1 MHIETPTGPDVLRNS
16 FEGLQLPDS
25 IIVTSASAIKIK
37 TVQKAL
43 QKFLPCRQFNVIGV
57 KASSGI
63 NEQPVGNETEQGAR
77 NRIESARGL
86 IPSELS
92 STQKAFL
99 SIESGIFPTEQGTLE
114 DKAVAVIQL
123 PDETSFVGTSPR
135 GVEFPQEAV
144 EAARAKEGG
153 FEKNTVGSVIAEM
166 YAAKGITIDK
176 QDPQSALTNGTFT
189 REEQMISAIREAL
202 LRAAGN

>member
-1 MHIETPTGPDVLRNS
+1 METPPGPNVLRNS
-16 FEGLQLPDS
+16 FEGLELPDS
-25 IIVTSASAIKIK
+25 IIVTSASAIKIN

-43 QKFLPCRQFNVIGV
+43 QRFFPGRTFNVIGV

-63 NEQPVGNETEQGAR
+63 NEQPVGNEAEQGAR
-77 NRIESARGL
+77 NRIESAHS
-86 IPSELS
+86 IVPVELTS
-92 STQKAFL
+92 VEKAFV
-99 SIESGIFPTEQGTLE
+99 SIESGIFETPAGAWE

-123 PDETSFVGTSPR
+123 PNESAFSGISPR
-135 GVEFPQEAV
+135 GVEFPVEAV
-144 EAARAKEGG
+144 NAARAKEGG

-166 YAAKGITIDK
+166 YAAQGVTIDK
-176 QDPQSALTNGTFT
+176 QDPQSALTGGSFT

>member
-1 MHIETPTGPDVLRNS
+1 METSPGPNVLRDS

-25 IIVTSASAIKIK
+25 IIVTSASAIKIN

-43 QKFLPCRQFNVIGV
+43 QRFFPGRTFNVIGV

-63 NEQPVGNETEQGAR
+63 NEQPVGGEAEQGAR
-77 NRIESARGL
+77 NRIESAHSMV
-86 IPSELS
+86 PAELTS
-92 STQKAFL
+92 VEKAFV
-99 SIESGIFPTEQGTLE
+99 SIESGIFETPAGTWE

-123 PDETSFVGTSPR
+123 PSESYLSGMSPR

-144 EAARAKEGG
+144 DTARAKEGG
-153 FEKNTVGSVIAEM
+153 FGKNTVGSVIAEM
-166 YAAKGITIDK
+166 YAARGITIDK

-189 REEQMISAIREAL
+189 REEQLISAIREAL
-202 LRAAGN
+202 LKGVNS